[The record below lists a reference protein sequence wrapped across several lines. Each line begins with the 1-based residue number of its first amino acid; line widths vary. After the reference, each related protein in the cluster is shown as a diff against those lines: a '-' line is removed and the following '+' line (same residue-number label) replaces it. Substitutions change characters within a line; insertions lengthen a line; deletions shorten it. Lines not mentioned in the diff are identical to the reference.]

1 MTKPMFKNE
10 KLIRLALEEDIGPGD
25 ITTNALIEPDRA
37 ATAVIFAKE
46 PLILAGLQV
55 AQEVFITLDPAMSF
69 DTTFQDGD
77 RVESRDEILTVQGKF
92 RALLTGERTA
102 LNFLQRLSGIS
113 TLTRQYI
120 DQVAGSKVRLTDT
133 RKTTPGW
140 RRLEKYAVKIG
151 GAENH
156 RFGLYDGV
164 LIKDNHIMGC
174 GGVRGAVDR
183 IRNDQAHALQIEVE
197 VSDMNQVREAL
208 ESGVDI
214 IMLDNMKPNDIR
226 KAVTLIDGRALIEVS
241 GGVTLDTL
249 AEVANAGVDII
260 SIGALTH
267 AARAVDISMRVV
279 V

>member
-1 MTKPMFKNE
+1 MFKNE
-10 KLIRLALEEDIGPGD
+10 KLIGLALEEDIGPGD
-25 ITTNALIEPDRA
+25 VTTNALIDPDRA
-37 ATAVIFAKE
+37 ATGIIFAKE
-46 PLILAGLQV
+46 PLILAGLHVAEQV
-55 AQEVFITLDPAMSF
+55 FTNLDPGMSF

-77 RVESRDEILTVQGKF
+77 RVENRDEILTVRGNC
-92 RALLTGERTA
+92 RAVLTGERTA

-113 TLTRQYI
+113 TLTRQYV

-151 GAENH
+151 GADNH

-164 LIKDNHIMGC
+164 LIKDNHIMAC
-174 GGVRGAVDR
+174 GGIREAVDR
-183 IRNDQAHALQIEVE
+183 IRNDQAHPVQIEVE

-226 KAVTLIDGRALIEVS
+226 KTVALIDGTALVEVS
-241 GGVTLDTL
+241 GGVTLETL
-249 AEVANAGVDII
+249 VEVANTGVDII

>member
-1 MTKPMFKNE
+1 VAENE
-10 KLIRLALEEDIGPGD
+10 KLIGLALEEDIGPGD
-25 ITTNALIEPDRA
+25 VTTNALIEPDRA
-37 ATAVIFAKE
+37 AIGIIFAKE
-46 PLILAGLQV
+46 PFILAGLHV
-55 AQEVFITLDPAMSF
+55 AEEVFTNLDPGMSF

-77 RVESRDEILTVQGKF
+77 RVENRDEILTVRGNC
-92 RALLTGERTA
+92 RAVLTGERTA

-113 TLTRQYI
+113 TLTRQYV

-151 GAENH
+151 GADNH

-164 LIKDNHIMGC
+164 LIKDNHIMAC
-174 GGVRGAVDR
+174 GGIREAVDR
-183 IRNDQAHALQIEVE
+183 IRNDQAHPLQIEVE
-197 VSDMNQVREAL
+197 VSDMNQVRQAL

-214 IMLDNMKPNDIR
+214 IMLDNMKPNDIC
-226 KAVTLIDGRALIEVS
+226 KTVTLIDGRALVEVS
-241 GGVTLDTL
+241 GGVTLETL
-249 AEVANAGVDII
+249 VEAANTGVDII

-267 AARAVDISMRVV
+267 SARSVDISMRVV

>member
-10 KLIRLALEEDIGPGD
+10 KLIGLALEEDIGPGD
-25 ITTNALIEPDRA
+25 VTTNALIDPDRA
-37 ATAVIFAKE
+37 ATGIIFAKE
-46 PLILAGLQV
+46 PLILAGLHVAEQV
-55 AQEVFITLDPAMSF
+55 FTNLDPGMSF

-77 RVESRDEILTVQGKF
+77 RVENRDEILTVRGNC
-92 RALLTGERTA
+92 RAVLTGERTA

-113 TLTRQYI
+113 TLTRQYV

-151 GAENH
+151 GADNH

-164 LIKDNHIMGC
+164 LIKDNHIMAC
-174 GGVRGAVDR
+174 GGIREAVDR
-183 IRNDQAHALQIEVE
+183 IRNDQAHPVQIEVE

-226 KAVTLIDGRALIEVS
+226 KAVALINGRTLIEVS
-241 GGVTLDTL
+241 GGVTLETL
-249 AEVANAGVDII
+249 VKVANTGVDII